1 MSKTSGLSDTEFRR
15 LLEGTFRPV
24 FAEIAAETVLREES
38 RRLPFAEIDRLR
50 RLGFGALRL
59 PRAEGGAGL
68 SLPQLFEVLA
78 ELAAADANLPQALR
92 NHFAFVEQHL
102 NEVPGPNRDKWLGRI
117 REGAIAGGAWTE
129 PGAQA
134 LSTFGT
140 VLTPD
145 GAALAERARAL
156 TAAVRDLE
164 DFARERRGVLMQAFE
179 QQVDTFARTANLDFD
194 TA

>member
-92 NHFAFVEQHL
+92 NHFAFVEQ
-102 NEVPGPNRDKWLGRI
+102 
-117 REGAIAGGAWTE
+117 
-129 PGAQA
+129 
-134 LSTFGT
+134 
-140 VLTPD
+140 
-145 GAALAERARAL
+145 AR
-156 TAAVRDLE
+156 R
-164 DFARERRGVLMQAFE
+164 
-179 QQVDTFARTANLDFD
+179 
-194 TA
+194 